1 MNDVEIIA
9 RSGTAPLEDP
19 SWDALVDEAG
29 TPFHS
34 RRFLLPWWRDTRIKS
49 PGSQLIAVAIV
60 DGSRTVGVCAFE
72 LSGGLLSFAGGRD
85 VVDYMGPVSAEGREK
100 EVAEAL
106 TRWVIEEAEWNSARL
121 GGLIP
126 AEVTAQELI
135 GSVLRRV
142 PTARVE
148 TYDQAPGIDGAPH
161 GYLALLNSK
170 RRLDVLRKRNRLV
183 EEVGELR
190 LETST
195 PRTLPEMLDRLLAWK
210 SAAGSATAGF
220 VDEYGRLLADLL
232 GEFAPDDAGHVVELC
247 AGNHRLASAIV
258 LRHRTT
264 SYLYNMAYDLTLTS
278 DAAVG
283 LAPGVVLV
291 SYLVEQAL
299 DAGCRFDFLKGAQ
312 DYKRRLGGVPRDLAA
327 ILIER

>member
-1 MNDVEIIA
+1 MNDVEIVA
-9 RSGTAPLEDP
+9 RSGTVLLEDP
-19 SWDALVDEAG
+19 SWDSLVDEAG
-29 TPFHS
+29 TPFQS

-49 PGSQLIAVAIV
+49 PGSQLLAVEVV
-60 DGSRTVGVCAFE
+60 DGLRTVGVCAFE
-72 LSGGLLSFAGGRD
+72 LSGGLLSFAGGQD

-100 EVAEAL
+100 EVAQAL
-106 TRWVIEEAEWNSARL
+106 ARWVLEGAEWSSARL
-121 GGLIP
+121 GGLTP
-126 AEVTAQELI
+126 AEVTARELI
-135 GSVLRRV
+135 EAVLCRV

-161 GYLALLNSK
+161 GYLTLLNSK

-183 EEVGELR
+183 EEVGEVR
-190 LETST
+190 LEAST
-195 PRTLPEMLDRLLAWK
+195 PGTLPEALDRLLVWK
-210 SAAGSATAGF
+210 SAAGTATADF
-220 VDEYGRLLADLL
+220 VEEYGRLLADLL
-232 GEFAPDDAGHVVELC
+232 GELALGGSGHVVELC
-247 AGNHRLASAIV
+247 AGDRRLASAIV

-264 SYLYNMAYDLTLTS
+264 TYLYNMAYDPALIS

-299 DAGCRFDFLKGAQ
+299 DANCRFDFLKGAQ

-327 ILIER
+327 IIVER